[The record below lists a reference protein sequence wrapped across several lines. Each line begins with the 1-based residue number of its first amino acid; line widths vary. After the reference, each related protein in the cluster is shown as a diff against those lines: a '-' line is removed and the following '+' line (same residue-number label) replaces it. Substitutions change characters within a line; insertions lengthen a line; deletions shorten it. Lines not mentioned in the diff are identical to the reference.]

1 MNDFTLWLVTGI
13 EHIADLNAYDHILFV
28 SLLVLAYPL
37 NEWKKLVWLITAFTV
52 GHSFALALSTMN
64 ILNVNSKLI
73 EICIALSILLTV
85 LLEFYFLI
93 RNKFVNTPLVYSIV
107 VFFGMVHG
115 LGFSFLLKSMLGK
128 EENVFLP
135 LVYFN
140 LGIEI
145 GQLIIVAIVLVFSL
159 LITKILKWPY
169 KLFKI
174 VILSII
180 ALTSLYMFLERLL
193 LLF

>member
-1 MNDFTLWLVTGI
+1 MNDFTLWFVTGI

-37 NEWKKLVWLITAFTV
+37 HEWKKLVWIITAFTV
-52 GHSFALALSTMN
+52 GHSLALALSTMN

-73 EICIALSILLTV
+73 EVCIALSILLTA

-93 RNKFVNTPLVYSIV
+93 RNKFINTPLVYGIV
-107 VFFGMVHG
+107 VSFGMVHG
-115 LGFSFLLKSMLGK
+115 LGFSILLKAMLGK

-159 LITKILKWPY
+159 LITNILKWPY
-169 KLFKI
+169 KFFKI
-174 VILSII
+174 VILSIVTLI
-180 ALTSLYMFLERLL
+180 SLYMFLERLL
-193 LLF
+193 LLY

>member
-1 MNDFTLWLVTGI
+1 MNDFTLWFVTGI

-37 NEWKKLVWLITAFTV
+37 YEWKKLVWIITAFTV
-52 GHSFALALSTMN
+52 GHSLALALSTMN
-64 ILNVNSKLI
+64 ILSVNSKLI
-73 EICIALSILLTV
+73 EICIALSILLTA

-93 RNKFVNTPLVYSIV
+93 RNKFVNTPLVYGIV
-107 VFFGMVHG
+107 VSFGMVHG

-159 LITKILKWPY
+159 LITNILKWPY
-169 KLFKI
+169 KFFKI

-180 ALTSLYMFLERLL
+180 TLISLYMFLERLL
-193 LLF
+193 LLY